1 MNRSYSKIRHIQESN
16 LKLENRIITENKD
29 DLFLKRRYS
38 TIEELIEKYVNE
50 VEEEETLFSDEFEF
64 ADNIISWV
72 VQDLTTSNYS
82 DHNYDELTDLIK
94 DNFGEYILSQYN
106 EVDDEDEF
114 GLPSDDYKDRSM
126 YNPYYGDEDDD
137 S

>member
-1 MNRSYSKIRHIQESN
+1 MNRSFSKIRHIQESN
-16 LKLENRIITENKD
+16 LKLENRLITENKD

-50 VEEEETLFSDEFEF
+50 VEEEETLFSDEYEF

-94 DNFGEYILSQYN
+94 DNFGEYILSQYT

>member
-16 LKLENRIITENKD
+16 LKLENRLITEDKD

-38 TIEELIEKYVNE
+38 TIEDLIEKYVNE

-94 DNFGEYILSQYN
+94 DNFGEYILSQYT
-106 EVDDEDEF
+106 EVEDEF

-126 YNPYYGDEDDD
+126 YNPYYG
-137 S
+137 

>member
-1 MNRSYSKIRHIQESN
+1 MNRSFSKIRHIQESN
-16 LKLENRIITENKD
+16 LKLENRLIIENKD

-50 VEEEETLFSDEFEF
+50 VEEEETLFSDEYEF

-94 DNFGEYILSQYN
+94 NNFGEYILSQYN
-106 EVDDEDEF
+106 EVDDEF

>member
-16 LKLENRIITENKD
+16 LKLENRLITENKD

-50 VEEEETLFSDEFEF
+50 VEEEETLFSDEYEF

-94 DNFGEYILSQYN
+94 DNFGEYILSQYT

>member
-1 MNRSYSKIRHIQESN
+1 MNRSFSKIRHIQESN
-16 LKLENRIITENKD
+16 LKLENRLITENKD

-50 VEEEETLFSDEFEF
+50 VEEEETLFSDEYEF

-94 DNFGEYILSQYN
+94 DNFGEYILSQYT

-126 YNPYYGDEDDD
+126 YNPYYGDENDD

>member
-1 MNRSYSKIRHIQESN
+1 MNRSFSKIRHIQESN

-94 DNFGEYILSQYN
+94 DNFGEYILSQYV
-106 EVDDEDEF
+106 ERDFDFDDDED
-114 GLPSDDYKDRSM
+114 KDF
-126 YNPYYGDEDDD
+126 Y
-137 S
+137 

>member
-1 MNRSYSKIRHIQESN
+1 MNRSFSKIRHIQESN
-16 LKLENRIITENKD
+16 LKLENRLIIENKD

-50 VEEEETLFSDEFEF
+50 VEEEDTLFSDEYEF

-94 DNFGEYILSQYN
+94 DNFGEYILSQYT

-126 YNPYYGDEDDD
+126 YNPYYGDENDD

>member
-16 LKLENRIITENKD
+16 LKLENQLITEDKD

-50 VEEEETLFSDEFEF
+50 VEEEETLFSDEYEF

-72 VQDLTTSNYS
+72 VQDLTSSNYS

-126 YNPYYGDEDDD
+126 YNPYYGDENDD

>member
-1 MNRSYSKIRHIQESN
+1 MNKSYSKIRHIQESN
-16 LKLENRIITENKD
+16 LKLENRLISEDKD

-38 TIEELIEKYVNE
+38 TIEDLIEKYVNE
-50 VEEEETLFSDEFEF
+50 VEEEETLFSDEYEF

-94 DNFGEYILSQYN
+94 DNFGEYILSQYT
-106 EVDDEDEF
+106 EVDDDF

>member
-38 TIEELIEKYVNE
+38 TIEDLIEKYVNE

-94 DNFGEYILSQYN
+94 DNFGEYILSQYT
-106 EVDDEDEF
+106 EVEDEF

>member
-1 MNRSYSKIRHIQESN
+1 MNRSFSKIRHIQESN
-16 LKLENRIITENKD
+16 LKLENRLIIENKD

-50 VEEEETLFSDEFEF
+50 VEEEETLFSDEYEF

-94 DNFGEYILSQYN
+94 DNFGEYILSQYT